1 MQFDLNQLRE
11 LLAIVDQTDIAEL
24 TLKSSDF
31 ELTIRKSEQ
40 AKEAAPL
47 STQPVAIIPPSSR
60 SEPALSVAKKGIEV
74 ISPMDGTFYRSPS
87 PDEAPFVEVDDTI
100 SRGQVVCIIEAM
112 KLMNEVEAEVDGRVI
127 EILVENGEPVE
138 YGQPLMRVSSS

>member
-31 ELTIRKSEQ
+31 ELTIRKGEQ
-40 AKEAAPL
+40 AKEAVPP
-47 STQPVAIIPPSSR
+47 SIQPIAISPSSR
-60 SEPALSVAKKGIEV
+60 SEFAASVAKKGSDI
-74 ISPMDGTFYRSPS
+74 ISPMVGTFYRSPT
-87 PDEAPFVEVDDTI
+87 PDEASFVEVNDTI

-112 KLMNEVEAEVDGRVI
+112 KLMNEIEAEVDGRVV

-138 YGQPLMRVSSS
+138 YGQLLMRISVS